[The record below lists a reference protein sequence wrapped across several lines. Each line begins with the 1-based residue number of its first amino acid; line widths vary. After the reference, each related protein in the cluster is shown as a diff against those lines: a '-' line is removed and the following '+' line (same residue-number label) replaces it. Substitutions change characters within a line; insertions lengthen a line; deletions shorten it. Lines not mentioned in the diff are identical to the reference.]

1 MFFRFRNLKRLFGLL
16 ENRETVWQPFVFLC
30 SLLFYFNVLT
40 LDATKGQKYCGREK
54 MLCHFFP
61 RRFDNTVIQF
71 GLLLF
76 KYMPNGKTKPHIVK
90 HFYDLYG
97 NYFEIIS

>member
-1 MFFRFRNLKRLFGLL
+1 MLQRDKNIADEKRCC
-16 ENRETVWQPFVFLC
+16 VI
-30 SLLFYFNVLT
+30 S
-40 LDATKGQKYCGREK
+40 
-54 MLCHFFP
+54 FP